1 MGISGKNNKK
11 SNFIKT
17 NFDPNR
23 TVKSPLADI
32 SEAERQKMDF
42 RRNLVVGI
50 VIIGVVVV
58 FFVLA
63 MFGIGVDDTATGN
76 IFLSSGEVNIAFFGD
91 SITEGYTVD
100 EDGNAYIVETAY
112 PETAKEELLK
122 IYPDIEMNFYNY
134 GISGD
139 IGTETSY
146 ERVEEDVNIAIVLYM
161 VNNFIYGEEY
171 EGILE
176 ANVQGLAKTGA
187 AVILVNYP
195 VCDGS
200 EYEDLVEECN
210 AYIEQVSEDLVIDLI
225 DADDF
230 FETEIEAGN
239 YTFDELFASDG
250 LHLSEEGY
258 NLLGQ
263 IIAGVLE
270 TYEVE

>member
-1 MGISGKNNKK
+1 MGVFGKKDKN
-11 SNFIKT
+11 SNIVKI
-17 NFDPNR
+17 NPNLNR
-23 TVKSPLADI
+23 TIRDPLADI
-32 SEAERQKMDF
+32 PEEEKQKMGF
-42 RRNLVVGI
+42 RRDLIVGI
-50 VIIGVVVV
+50 TIIAVVVI
-58 FFVLA
+58 FFILA
-63 MFGIGVDDTATGN
+63 MFGIGVDETATGN
-76 IFLSSGEVNIAFFGD
+76 IFISSGEVNIAFFGD
-91 SITEGYTVD
+91 SITEGYTLD
-100 EDGNAYIVETAY
+100 ENGDAYIVETAY

-122 IYPDIEMNFYNY
+122 IYPDVEMNFYNY

-161 VNNFIYGEEY
+161 VNNFIYGEDY

-176 ANVQGLAKTGA
+176 ANVEGLEETGA
-187 AVILVNYP
+187 TVILVNYP
-195 VCDGS
+195 VYEGG

-210 AYIEQVSEDLVIDLI
+210 AYIEQVSEDLVVDLI

-239 YTFDELFASDG
+239 YTQDELFASDG

-258 NLLGQ
+258 ELLGE

-270 TYEVE
+270 DYEI